1 MITQSEEKTK
11 QNLATVPCFDAVFS
25 HKEPG
30 MPGGIFQI
38 SIRNVLY
45 MFIWKRAKR
54 QHLERE
60 GVGLPEKKKWN
71 GICFIN
77 SLFVTLKWADQSP
90 S

>member
-1 MITQSEEKTK
+1 MTQSEEKTK
-11 QNLATVPCFDAVFS
+11 QNLAIVPCFDAVFS

-30 MPGGIFQI
+30 MPDGIFQI

-45 MFIWKRAKR
+45 MLIWKRAKR

-60 GVGLPEKKKWN
+60 GVDLPEKKWN
-71 GICFIN
+71 GICFTNI
-77 SLFVTLKWADQSP
+77 LFVTLKWANQSP